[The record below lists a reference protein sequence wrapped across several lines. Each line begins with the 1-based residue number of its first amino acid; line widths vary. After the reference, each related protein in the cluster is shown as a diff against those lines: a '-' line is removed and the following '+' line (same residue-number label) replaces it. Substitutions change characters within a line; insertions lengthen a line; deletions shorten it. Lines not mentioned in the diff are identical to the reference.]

1 MFVNFFVLGDTS
13 NEEIETVEAHEKTW
27 AHAKK
32 EEEFQLYKEI
42 YLVEIHPCLM
52 KEEELRKKAENIS
65 SSVIIG
71 LDLDRLETPLSIV
84 KKRVQAIEASLD
96 WENTILLQSAVNELE
111 ARLQEIFILLDEG
124 IFRIQTS
131 LIYYE
136 I

>member
-1 MFVNFFVLGDTS
+1 M
-13 NEEIETVEAHEKTW
+13 
-27 AHAKK
+27 
-32 EEEFQLYKEI
+32 
-42 YLVEIHPCLM
+42 M

>member
-13 NEEIETVEAHEKTW
+13 NEEIETVEAHETTW

-96 WENTILLQSAVNELE
+96 WANTILLQSAVNELE
-111 ARLQEIFILLDEG
+111 ARLQEISILLDEG
-124 IFRIQTS
+124 IFRIRTS

>member
-1 MFVNFFVLGDTS
+1 
-13 NEEIETVEAHEKTW
+13 
-27 AHAKK
+27 
-32 EEEFQLYKEI
+32 
-42 YLVEIHPCLM
+42 M

>member
-1 MFVNFFVLGDTS
+1 
-13 NEEIETVEAHEKTW
+13 
-27 AHAKK
+27 
-32 EEEFQLYKEI
+32 
-42 YLVEIHPCLM
+42 M

-111 ARLQEIFILLDEG
+111 ARLQEISILLDEG